1 MGRMILVSCFV
12 AGLCAAAACGPK
24 GDATATPGAQSA
36 PAATP
41 VAGAAAA
48 APETADPNAVAI
60 DGSATVDGAR
70 YTLRGTGECTFTAD
84 AAIYD
89 VPAAQWRA
97 TLKADGQAVSYLNV
111 TVWQFKEGRSNETTL
126 GLQIGADFRHLA
138 TVKGATI
145 VGSAIANAEHSGTGA
160 VLTVDGTDA
169 RGKPLAVKVTCA
181 RVTAAVEEGGR

>member
-1 MGRMILVSCFV
+1 MRRTISGIL
-12 AGLCAAAACGPK
+12 LI
-24 GDATATPGAQSA
+24 
-36 PAATP
+36 AATCATGCSRAEAP
-41 VAGAAAA
+41 GTSAARSTPAAA
-48 APETADPNAVAI
+48 APAGQPKAAASDVADPNAVAI

-111 TVWQFKEGRSNETTL
+111 TVWQFKEGRSNESTL

-181 RVTAAVEEGGR
+181 RVTAAVEDGGR

>member
-1 MGRMILVSCFV
+1 MRRTITALF
-12 AGLCAAAACGPK
+12 LITAACTTGCTR
-24 GDATATPGAQSA
+24 AEAPGTSAAQS
-36 PAATP
+36 TP
-41 VAGAAAA
+41 AAA
-48 APETADPNAVAI
+48 APAGQPKASASDVADPNAVAI
-60 DGSATVDGAR
+60 DGSTTVDGTR
-70 YTLRGTGECTFTAD
+70 YPLRGTGECTYTAD

-111 TVWQFKEGRSNETTL
+111 TVWQFKEGRSNETTV